1 MVYSQFYEKKKKG
14 GEQKKMSV
22 DVSGIAGDVYGIVGT
37 GIGLGVLAGTSGM
50 VMRSME
56 RNIYGRPYRP
66 IYDSEEEEEYRRP
79 RTRTYKKRKTS
90 KKRKTTRKKPTR
102 RDEYVDYGGE
112 ESESRPR
119 PRYGSF
125 SPYGSSRLN
134 IPRYW

>member
-1 MVYSQFYEKKKKG
+1 MASFDIDKTA
-14 GEQKKMSV
+14 S
-22 DVSGIAGDVYGIVGT
+22 SVYGIVGT

-66 IYDSEEEEEYRRP
+66 IYNTEEEEEYRRSQP
-79 RTRTYKKRKTS
+79 RTRTYKKRKT
-90 KKRKTTRKKPTR
+90 TR

-112 ESESRPR
+112 KSRSQPR

-125 SPYGSSRLN
+125 SPYGSSQLN

>member
-1 MVYSQFYEKKKKG
+1 MA
-14 GEQKKMSV
+14 V
-22 DVSGIAGDVYGIVGT
+22 DVTGIAGDVYGIAGM

-66 IYDSEEEEEYRRP
+66 IYDTEEEYRRPQP
-79 RTRTYKKRKTS
+79 RTRTYKKRNTS
-90 KKRKTTRKKPTR
+90 KKRKTTRKKPIR
-102 RDEYVDYGGE
+102 RDEYEYYEGE
-112 ESESRPR
+112 ESRSRPR

-125 SPYGSSRLN
+125 SPYGSSQLN